1 MPCIS
6 NSWWVLSGLGL
17 SLLGV
22 SLQSQSNHRPN
33 FAKLLKERTEEEKEH
48 ASVLAKFQV
57 ERGAAVKVKTFHL
70 QEHLANSSNKIMA
83 LDAPGCDEIN
93 TIEQAI
99 DAMLKAEV
107 SLTEHLV
114 NLKKIADEG
123 AAADYNHKINEN
135 DPLVDAKNGQAT
147 HISELMSTYLA
158 DQAKDI
164 HELRIMKTKY
174 AQFANGKSTGEA
186 ELLFDKLML

>member
-1 MPCIS
+1 MCNYENLINEQIKRELEAS
-6 NSWWVLSGLGL
+6 NFYYALHFKFL
-17 SLLGV
+17 
-22 SLQSQSNHRPN
+22 SQSNHRPN

-57 ERGAAVKVKTFHL
+57 ERGAAVK
-70 QEHLANSSNKIMA
+70 IMA

-99 DAMLKAEV
+99 DAMLEAEV
-107 SLTEHLV
+107 SLTGHLV

-123 AAADYNHKINEN
+123 AAADYNHAINKN
-135 DPLVDAKNGQAT
+135 DPLVDANNGQAT

>member
-1 MPCIS
+1 MCNYENLINEQIKRELEAS
-6 NSWWVLSGLGL
+6 NFYYALHFKFL
-17 SLLGV
+17 
-22 SLQSQSNHRPN
+22 SQSNHRPN

-57 ERGAAVKVKTFHL
+57 ERGAAVK
-70 QEHLANSSNKIMA
+70 IMA
-83 LDAPGCDEIN
+83 LDAPGVDEVN

-99 DAMLKAEV
+99 DAMLAKEV
-107 SLTEHLV
+107 SLTTHLA
-114 NLKKIADEG
+114 NLKKIADAG
-123 AAADYNHKINEN
+123 AAADYDHSVNAN
-135 DPLVDAKNGQAT
+135 DPLVDATNGQAD
-147 HISELMSTYLA
+147 HISDLMCTYLA

-164 HELRIMKTKY
+164 HELRIMKAKY